1 MRPLSVLV
9 STFTFVSPFTCFSIP
24 GEPFSSASR
33 DLEGDL
39 KRNVSQ
45 GPGSEVEQ
53 TQEAHSMR
61 HGLRATSF
69 ILPGSETGDGS
80 KPAKLEATDLDSG
93 DLLSE
98 NIARQVRPLR
108 LAVEFVAFF
117 STGYGLWGLRDDCGD
132 WHRGGD
138 AAPGSRCVVA
148 AVGTAATLIVAG
160 ADTWEL
166 VATLTN
172 GVNVEGQVA
181 DIPLLDY
188 PIHRL
193 PNGPFFRN
201 EHYQLDKRD
210 DPVSRVENAM
220 STKFGI
226 EVRHIGMWD
235 GNIPGS
241 PKKRHDETEAWP
253 VFAMERDGQ
262 DFHFAYMGRRE
273 DTGEH
278 KFRLGHGPGIETQVN
293 RSRLKARQ
301 AFLYNT
307 QYFDRGGL
315 DIIGH
320 SDIMGNSNHPE
331 VQPDLER
338 PDSYQWLYEQMYC
351 YMDGGSYEAL
361 RHHGLWFQVYDDNE
375 EGPNSGTLAAG
386 AIAAF
391 GPDTPSMISY
401 MQTSGGIA
409 TRDECHLIGPWK
421 E

>member
-1 MRPLSVLV
+1 MMHSPASVPWPAIDHATNSSDLS
-9 STFTFVSPFTCFSIP
+9 
-24 GEPFSSASR
+24 
-33 DLEGDL
+33 
-39 KRNVSQ
+39 
-45 GPGSEVEQ
+45 
-53 TQEAHSMR
+53 
-61 HGLRATSF
+61 
-69 ILPGSETGDGS
+69 
-80 KPAKLEATDLDSG
+80 
-93 DLLSE
+93 SE
-98 NIARQVRPLR
+98 NIARRVPRPLR
-108 LAVEFVAFF
+108 LGLEWVALFA
-117 STGYGLWGLRDDCGD
+117 TGYGFWGLRDDCGD
-132 WHRGGD
+132 WHQGGD
-138 AAPGSRCVVA
+138 AAPRSRCVVA
-148 AVGTAATLIVAG
+148 AVGTGATLILTG
-160 ADTWEL
+160 ADTWEY

-172 GVNVEGQVA
+172 GINIEGQVA
-181 DIPLLDY
+181 DITLQDY
-188 PIHRL
+188 PLHRL

-201 EHYQLDKRD
+201 GYDHLDKRD
-210 DPVSRVENAM
+210 DPVSRVENAI

-226 EVRHIGMWD
+226 EVKHIGMWD

-253 VFAMERDGQ
+253 VFAMKRDGQ

-278 KFRLGHGPGIETQVN
+278 KFRLGHGPGIETQGN

-301 AFLYNT
+301 AFMYNT

-320 SDIMGNSNHPE
+320 SDIMGHSNHPE
-331 VQPDLER
+331 VQPDLKR
-338 PDSYQWLYEQMYC
+338 PNSYQWLYEQMDC

-361 RHHGLWFQVYDDNE
+361 RHHGFWFQVYDDNE
-375 EGPNSGTLAAG
+375 EGPYPGTLAAG

-401 MQTSGGIA
+401 MKTAGGVA